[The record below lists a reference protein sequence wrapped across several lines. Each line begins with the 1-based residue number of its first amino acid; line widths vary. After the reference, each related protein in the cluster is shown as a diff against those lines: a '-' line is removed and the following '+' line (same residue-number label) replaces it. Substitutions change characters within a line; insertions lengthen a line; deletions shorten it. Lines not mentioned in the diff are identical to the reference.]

1 MSQAASTFSLRI
13 MVIAVAVVTLSI
25 AWSAHWS
32 DCKFQAVLHAT
43 LANAERQ
50 QRGGSTEGE
59 IVRKRRVVEWH
70 EEMCRRFERAAWL
83 PWPGS
88 PSEPPRP

>member
-1 MSQAASTFSLRI
+1 MLMLAVAFVAASMS
-13 MVIAVAVVTLSI
+13 
-25 AWSAHWS
+25 WSAHWS

-50 QRGGSTEGE
+50 SRTGLTQSEL
-59 IVRKRRVVEWH
+59 VHKRRVVEWH

-83 PWPGS
+83 PWPGT
-88 PSEPPRP
+88 PAEPPRP